1 MTGEHNGNYLET
13 LFGVIDRTLRDFY
26 PLPPRIGELTKSELR
41 REYTEHGVY
50 AVAEFGLSG
59 APGRRFR
66 YRRCVLAADGP
77 DKDPATAAIFYTV
90 SLFEK
95 LISRPLPDH
104 DGSGPLSAE

>member
-1 MTGEHNGNYLET
+1 MTDEAHLET

-26 PLPPRIGELTKSELR
+26 PLPPRIGELTKPELR
-41 REYTEHGVY
+41 REYAEGGVY

-66 YRRCVLAADGP
+66 YRRCVLATDGP
-77 DKDPATAAIFYTV
+77 DKDPETAAITYTV

-95 LISRPLPDH
+95 LVSRPLPDH
-104 DGSGPLSAE
+104 DGSGPHSTE